1 MIKTIKKQI
10 DYIEF
15 KEVICDKCGKKMFET
30 GAINPTQPPKIQY
43 QCKNCNR
50 LEYYDV
56 ADVETR
62 TVFKNTKN
70 NKNVKRK

>member
-1 MIKTIKKQI
+1 
-10 DYIEF
+10 
-15 KEVICDKCGKKMFET
+15 MFET